1 MTLSFEM
8 LIAITSAIIALASA
22 LFAWRAVRTA
32 EKTYSVELIG
42 QLYTLYQSDQMLG
55 NLKIVWD
62 IYKQLWIKESDSKE
76 VGIEKA
82 NNGIPIQLECAVLY
96 FKDLDVE
103 SAEFKAIHYTI
114 NFWTYLELLLKR
126 KALTPPELSAFT
138 SPYILGFLS
147 PIAKAYD
154 IRYPDPDGQKS
165 NLEFAYKVLVTT

>member
-1 MTLSFEM
+1 M
-8 LIAITSAIIALASA
+8 
-22 LFAWRAVRTA
+22 
-32 EKTYSVELIG
+32 
-42 QLYTLYQSDQMLG
+42 
-55 NLKIVWD
+55 
-62 IYKQLWIKESDSKE
+62 
-76 VGIEKA
+76 GIEKA
-82 NNGIPIQLECAVLY
+82 NNGVPIQLEWAVLY
-96 FKDLDVE
+96 FKDLDVK

-154 IRYPDPDGQKS
+154 IRYPDPNDQKS